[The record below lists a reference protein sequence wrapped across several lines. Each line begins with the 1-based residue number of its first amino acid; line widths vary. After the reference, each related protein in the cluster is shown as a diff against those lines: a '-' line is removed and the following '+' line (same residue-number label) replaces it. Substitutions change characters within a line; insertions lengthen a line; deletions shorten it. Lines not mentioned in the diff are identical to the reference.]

1 MIITKFIQL
10 FNSTLKKF
18 IGNYEYT
25 YSHFDQLSLNISGS
39 SNQQLCALL
48 SNQLM
53 SKSSII
59 DTETNIIDAQ
69 NDVLKN
75 ENEIPVV
82 INYHDEQVIEV
93 LDDVHSQQLTAENQ
107 LVNETFS
114 DENISVSEIPEVTST
129 EEIQDKTD
137 SQEIIQY
144 PEQHQ
149 STDTNVEIEETT
161 KPNLI
166 LDEGRFAEENDKLS
180 IQHPSNQKSF
190 DIVTILKKA
199 TKTKKKLQDKM
210 FLLDNTSKLNNFNKW
225 LLHQKPLE
233 ESNTPNIIKLNKKR
247 KKKVKM
253 KQLESITDISFEQRS
268 KIVSESLAKILAK
281 QGYTEEAI
289 EMYKQLSLNIPEK
302 SDYFATQIEELKIK

>member
-39 SNQQLCALL
+39 NNHQLCALL
-48 SNQLM
+48 SNQLI
-53 SKSSII
+53 SKSSVIDSETYCI
-59 DTETNIIDAQ
+59 DTLIDEP
-69 NDVLKN
+69 NN
-75 ENEIPVV
+75 ENEIPAE
-82 INYHDEQVIEV
+82 INYHDEQAIEV
-93 LDDVHSQQLTAENQ
+93 SEEVKTQLPTIENQ
-107 LVNETFS
+107 IVNENTP
-114 DENISVSEIPEVTST
+114 DNNIIVSEIPVFTST
-129 EEIQDKTD
+129 EENLDKTKNQD
-137 SQEIIQY
+137 VIQY

-161 KPNLI
+161 KPGI
-166 LDEGRFAEENDKLS
+166 IIDEGELPEENNKLS
-180 IQHPSNQKSF
+180 IQHPTNQKSL

-253 KQLESITDISFEQRS
+253 KQLESITDVSFEQRS

>member
-39 SNQQLCALL
+39 NNHQLCALL
-48 SNQLM
+48 SNQLI
-53 SKSSII
+53 SKSSVI
-59 DTETNIIDAQ
+59 DSETYFIDPQ
-69 NDVLKN
+69 VDVLN
-75 ENEIPVV
+75 NVNEIPAI

-93 LDDVHSQQLTAENQ
+93 LEDVHSKQSTIDNQ
-107 LVNETFS
+107 LVNKTFS
-114 DENISVSEIPEVTST
+114 DENISVAEIPEVTSI
-129 EEIQDKTD
+129 EENQDKAE

-149 STDTNVEIEETT
+149 STDTNMEIKESS
-161 KPNLI
+161 KANLI
-166 LDEGRFAEENDKLS
+166 LDEGRFSEENDNLT
-180 IQHPSNQKSF
+180 IQHPSNQKSL

-199 TKTKKKLQDKM
+199 TKTKKKVQDKM

-281 QGYTEEAI
+281 QGYTDEAI

>member
-1 MIITKFIQL
+1 
-10 FNSTLKKF
+10 
-18 IGNYEYT
+18 
-25 YSHFDQLSLNISGS
+25 
-39 SNQQLCALL
+39 
-48 SNQLM
+48 M

-59 DTETNIIDAQ
+59 DTETYIIDAQ

-75 ENEIPVV
+75 ENAIPVV
-82 INYHDEQVIEV
+82 INDHDEQVIEV

-166 LDEGRFAEENDKLS
+166 LDEGRFTEENDKLT
-180 IQHPSNQKSF
+180 IHHPSNQKSF